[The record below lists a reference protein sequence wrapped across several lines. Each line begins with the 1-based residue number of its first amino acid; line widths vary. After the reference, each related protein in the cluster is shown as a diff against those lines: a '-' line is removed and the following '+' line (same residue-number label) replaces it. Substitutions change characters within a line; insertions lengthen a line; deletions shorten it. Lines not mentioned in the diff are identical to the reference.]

1 MKNQKFQENLIEKYE
16 NYVKERNL
24 LKQKVLQKN
33 KVDLILKDDFGE
45 ADWENW
51 DRKPKWDAIKHKGVF
66 IITEFQV

>member
-45 ADWENW
+45 AD
-51 DRKPKWDAIKHKGVF
+51 
-66 IITEFQV
+66 